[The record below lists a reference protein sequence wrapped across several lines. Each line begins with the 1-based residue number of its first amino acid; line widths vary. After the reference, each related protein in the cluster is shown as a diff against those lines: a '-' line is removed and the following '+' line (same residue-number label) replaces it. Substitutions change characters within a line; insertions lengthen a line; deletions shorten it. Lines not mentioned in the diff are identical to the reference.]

1 MYLTKINWKN
11 SEDVKEALIS
21 LCESDCDMNG
31 ENGDDYLWDEAKGYD
46 SNAEYLASR
55 VGNKFQTVKDV
66 INAFKNFMN
75 EWMNRDGYY
84 DDYEMNFISDGDNLI
99 VGMTLIRR

>member
-1 MYLTKINWKN
+1 MYLTKVNWKN

-31 ENGDDYLWDEAKGYD
+31 ENGDGYLWDEAKGYN

-55 VGNKFQTVKDV
+55 VGNEFQTVEDV
-66 INAFKNFMN
+66 MNAFKNFMN

-84 DDYEMNFISDGDNLI
+84 DDYEMDFISDGDELI
-99 VGMTLIRR
+99 VAMVLIK